1 MSLYT
6 EYKNSLK
13 MLEVE
18 ELLDLII
25 FRPPAFL
32 LVKSIYQTSITPNQ
46 ITWISLFFGVSGAF
60 LITTGSATAFATAA
74 ICFII
79 YNILDCSDGQ
89 LARLQKSGTVTGR
102 IVDGFADYIVA
113 ITSYLAIGVGY
124 ANNTNDPFF
133 YWTLTVLAG
142 FSNALHS
149 FALDYYRNQF
159 LDYALNRKSILGE
172 DLEQFEAE
180 YNKLITANKWSLDRL
195 LIWIYLRYS
204 RIQISLSS
212 KQDHS
217 QDRIYDPK
225 DYYNKNKRMIHL
237 WSYIG
242 PTTELT
248 FMIICAFINRWDI
261 FLWGMVTVGNIY
273 TLILYVMQ
281 KSVDASLK
289 KVETK

>member
-6 EYKNSLK
+6 DYKKSLK

-18 ELLDLII
+18 EILDLII

-32 LVKSIYQTSITPNQ
+32 LVKSIYKTSISPNQ
-46 ITWISLFFGVSGAF
+46 ITWLSLIIGIFGAF
-60 LITTGSATAFATAA
+60 LITKGTATAFAGAA
-74 ICFII
+74 ICFMI

-113 ITSYLAIGVGY
+113 VASYLAIGFGFSG
-124 ANNTNDPFF
+124 NSNDPVL
-133 YWTLTVLAG
+133 YWSLTVLAG

-149 FALDYYRNQF
+149 FAVDYYRNQF

-172 DLEQFEAE
+172 ELEQFENE
-180 YNKLITANKWSLDRL
+180 YSGLIETKKWSLDRI
-195 LIWIYLRYS
+195 LIWIYLKYS
-204 RIQISLSS
+204 NIQIQLSS
-212 KQDHS
+212 KQNHS
-217 QDRIYDPK
+217 QERMYDQK
-225 DYYNKNKRMIHL
+225 DYYDKNKRMIHL
-237 WSYIG
+237 WTYIG
-242 PTTELT
+242 PTSELT

-261 FLWGMVTVGNIY
+261 FLWGMVTAGNIY
-273 TLILYVMQ
+273 TLILYIMQ
-281 KSVDASLK
+281 KSVDASMK